1 MAKKS
6 KQTAKES
13 SIGEIIGRIIST
25 GVGAAFMTEDAI
37 RNILAD
43 LPLPKNIV
51 TGLLQNAKS
60 AKADFAN
67 LIRSEL
73 QKHLSK
79 SNVKGLLQEVLDEYD
94 IKIDATL
101 RFKKKRK

>member
-1 MAKKS
+1 MVKKS

-13 SIGEIIGRIIST
+13 SISEIIGRIIST

-60 AKADFAN
+60 AKADFAK

-79 SNVKGLLQEVLDEYD
+79 SNVKGLLREVLDEYD
-94 IKIDATL
+94 IKIDTTL
-101 RFKKKRK
+101 QFKKKRK